1 MILNED
7 FDTGLVLINTPE
19 QLEEDSKQAE
29 NTSEFFRCHPTF
41 EDG

>member
-1 MILNED
+1 MIPGED
-7 FDTGLVLINTPE
+7 FNTGLVLINAPE

-29 NTSEFFRCHPTF
+29 SDTEFFRCHPTF